1 MNAANIETKIVNK
14 TSLYDF
20 HKSFGAKLVNFAGY
34 EMPIQYQDG
43 IIQEHLHT
51 RNAIGIFDVSHM
63 GQLKIECSSSIFPY
77 LEKIIPLNFSAIE
90 NNQSKYSFLLNDKG
104 GIEDDLIVTKVETGI
119 KIVLNAACKDNDI
132 KIIKNSIGEGFTAIL
147 RDDLSLIAIQGPK
160 AANAMEKIFKDI
172 SKLNFMHGNY
182 FEYNKKKFL

>member
-119 KIVLNAACKDNDI
+119 KIVLNAA
-132 KIIKNSIGEGFTAIL
+132 
-147 RDDLSLIAIQGPK
+147 
-160 AANAMEKIFKDI
+160 
-172 SKLNFMHGNY
+172 
-182 FEYNKKKFL
+182 

>member
-90 NNQSKYSFLLNDKG
+90 NNQSKYSFLLNV
-104 GIEDDLIVTKVETGI
+104 ILCLSIFIV
-119 KIVLNAACKDNDI
+119 
-132 KIIKNSIGEGFTAIL
+132 GE
-147 RDDLSLIAIQGPK
+147 
-160 AANAMEKIFKDI
+160 
-172 SKLNFMHGNY
+172 
-182 FEYNKKKFL
+182 FLKYCQTV